1 MSQTIL
7 LLVLVV
13 ALILFLSFVFI
24 KDTKLSKKANLFW
37 IAGFIT
43 SILLLFLFTG
53 TAKIKSD
60 VSKMIH
66 NSLPKNPTTVY
77 GVLFGKPQD
86 NCVSVINL
94 KDQVIPAIDCCIW
107 MELQMCPAELKR
119 ILALRNYTMASVNTS
134 DSLNYLNPFKDRPS
148 WWTPELLGDRLI
160 KYQVVFNE
168 SKQQT
173 LFINLDSTHLYLCDR
188 AQ

>member
-13 ALILFLSFVFI
+13 ALILFLVFISI
-24 KDTKLSKKANLFW
+24 KDTRLSKRTNLFW
-37 IAGFIT
+37 TAGFIT
-43 SILLLFLFTG
+43 SILLLLLLTG

-60 VSKMIH
+60 VSRLIR

-77 GVLFGKPQD
+77 AVLFGKSPG

-107 MELQMCPAELKR
+107 MELQTCPAELKQ
-119 ILALRNYTMASVNTS
+119 ILALRNYTIARVNTS
-134 DSLNYLNPFKDRPS
+134 DSLNYLKPFKDRPT
-148 WWTPELLGDRLI
+148 WWSPQLLGDSLV
-160 KYQVVFNE
+160 KYQVVFNQNKE
-168 SKQQT
+168 QT
-173 LFINLDSTHLYLCDR
+173 LFINVDSTHLYLCDR

>member
-13 ALILFLSFVFI
+13 ALILFLLFI
-24 KDTKLSKKANLFW
+24 SISDTKLSKKTILFSTA
-37 IAGFIT
+37 ICLTAI
-43 SILLLFLFTG
+43 LFLFLSAG
-53 TAKIKSD
+53 TVKFKADISRL
-60 VSKMIH
+60 IH

-77 GVLFGKPQD
+77 AVLFGKPQD

-119 ILALRNYTMASVNTS
+119 ILALRNYTVARVNTS
-134 DSLNYLNPFKDRPS
+134 DSSIYLKPFKDRPR
-148 WWTPELLGDRLI
+148 WWTPQLLGDSLV
-160 KYQVVFNE
+160 KYQVVLNE
-168 SKQQT
+168 SKEQT

-188 AQ
+188 AD